1 MRYLFIFFIA
11 FSISNCFSQDRL
23 SADLLPVGTHPQ
35 AIEFDHFPNR
45 LHAFVWR
52 NWNLVTVERMA
63 KVLKCTDKEVESIAL
78 SMGLEEPREV
88 PASYK
93 KRMYITLIRR
103 NWHLL
108 PYEQLLELLDME
120 EEELALALKED
131 DFLFHKL
138 GRLKPDCSILRYEK
152 PKESEKKGAANIR
165 RIVKSQFGVNMNQKP
180 EPRFSFIE
188 DLEKPTD
195 RSYKPSD
202 NQEGLRYIY
211 SYFGLFGDP
220 LLNPELDPYPDGLL
234 EKLAIQGVNGIWLHV
249 VLNQLCPTTSQ
260 FPEFGEGSDIRLMN
274 LKRIVDRAENY
285 GIKVYLYMNEPRAMP
300 EDFFKNRSEIAGVS
314 RENTISMCTSTPI
327 VQDWIRNSL
336 EYVFQEV
343 QGLGGV
349 FTITASENF
358 TNCASHN
365 LQDQCPRCSQ
375 REYSDI
381 IAEVNKVIAEGV
393 HSAAPNA
400 KVLVWD
406 WGWNGHGD
414 GTEIIK
420 RLPEDVWLLSVSEW
434 ALPINRGGIETQ
446 IGEYSISAVGPGPR
460 ALKHWKVAQERGLKT
475 AAKVQFNNTW
485 EMSAIPWLP
494 ALDLVAEHAHGLTQ
508 SKIDGYMLSWS
519 LGGYPSPNLE
529 IAQRFSENS
538 NLTIDEVL
546 NDIALERYGVSSV
559 KSARKAWKHFSTA
572 FKEFPYHISVVYNGP
587 QQMGPANLLYSKST
601 GYNATIVC
609 FPYDDLDGWRGPYPK
624 EVFYQQ
630 FDKIARVWGKG
641 LDSFKDVLDKV
652 GPSKKD
658 VALKDFNIAKA
669 CYLHF
674 ASVANQIRFIDIRDQ
689 FLDNPNK
696 EMHNELLQILDS
708 EIDLAKQLYEITL
721 QDSRIGFEATNQY
734 YYVPQDLMEKVVNAE
749 YLKELWK

>member
-1 MRYLFIFFIA
+1 MRYLLVILTAFFI
-11 FSISNCFSQDRL
+11 SNSFSQNQ
-23 SADLLPVGTHPQ
+23 LPVGTHPQ
-35 AIEFDHFPNR
+35 AIEFDHFPSR

-52 NWNLVTVERMA
+52 NWNLVNVDRLA
-63 KVLKCTDKEVESIAL
+63 KVLDCTEKEVESVAL
-78 SMGLEEPREV
+78 SMGLEESHEV

-93 KRMYITLIRR
+93 KRMYITIIRR

-108 PYEQLLELLDME
+108 PYEQLLVLLDMN
-120 EEELALALKED
+120 EEELAIALKED

-138 GRLKPDCSILRYEK
+138 GRLKPECSILKYEQ
-152 PKESEKKGAANIR
+152 PLESENKAADNIR
-165 RIVKSQFGVNMNQKP
+165 KIVQHHLGEHVNLQP
-180 EPRFSFIE
+180 EARFSFIE
-188 DLEKPTD
+188 DLKNPTG

-202 NQEGLRYIY
+202 NREGLKYIY

-234 EKLAIQGVNGIWLHV
+234 EKLAIRGVNGIWLHV

-260 FPEFGEGSDIRLMN
+260 FPEFGEGSDVRLIN
-274 LKRIVDRAENY
+274 LKKIVDRAEKY

-300 EDFFKNRSEIAGVS
+300 NEFFTNHPEIAGVS

-336 EYVFQEV
+336 RHVFQEV
-343 QGLGGV
+343 PGLGGV

-358 TNCASHN
+358 TSCASHN

-375 REYSDI
+375 RSYNEI

-393 HSAAPNA
+393 HSVAPDA

-420 RLPEDVWLLSVSEW
+420 LLPQDVWLLSVSEW
-434 ALPINRGGIETQ
+434 AVPIKRGGIDSK
-446 IGEYSISAVGPGPR
+446 IGEYSISAVGPGSR
-460 ALKHWKVAQERGLKT
+460 ALKHWEVAQARGLKT

-485 EMSAIPWLP
+485 ELSVVPWLP
-494 ALDLVAEHAHGLTQ
+494 TLDLVAEHAHRLTQ
-508 SKIDGYMLSWS
+508 SEIDGYMLSWS

-529 IAQRFSENS
+529 IAQRFSENH

-546 NDIALERYGVSSV
+546 NDIALERYGASSV
-559 KSARKAWKHFSTA
+559 KSIRQAWEHFSTA
-572 FKEFPYHISVVYNGP
+572 FKEFPYDVGVVYTAP
-587 QQMGPANLLYSKST
+587 QQMGPANILHPKST
-601 GYNATIVC
+601 GYTATMVG
-609 FPYDDLDGWRGPYPK
+609 FPYDDLNGWRGPYPK

-630 FDKIARVWGKG
+630 FDKMAKLWEKG
-641 LDSFKDVLDKV
+641 LASFEEVLDKV
-652 GPSKKD
+652 DSSKKD
-658 VALKDFNIAKA
+658 VAIKDFGIAKA

-674 ASVANQIRFIDIRDQ
+674 ASVANQIKFIGLRDQ
-689 FLDNPNK
+689 FLDNPDD
-696 EMHNELLQILDS
+696 ETRTELLQILDS
-708 EIDLAKQLYEITL
+708 EIDLAKQLYDITL
-721 QDSRIGFEATNQY
+721 LDSRIGFEATNQY
-734 YYVPQDLMEKVVNAE
+734 YYVPHDLMEKVINAE